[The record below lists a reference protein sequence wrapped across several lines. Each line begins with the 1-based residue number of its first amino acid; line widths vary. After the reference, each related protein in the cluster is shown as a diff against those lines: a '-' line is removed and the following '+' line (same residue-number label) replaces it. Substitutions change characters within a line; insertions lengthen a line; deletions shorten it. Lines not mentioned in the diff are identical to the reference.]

1 MPSKL
6 SQWCNAFIEAG
17 WLIAIVAIP
26 LFFNIHSDRV
36 FEPDKL
42 TLLRSLALL
51 MAGAWLVGF
60 VDRQGWDNVDWLK
73 WNHPKSVWRMPFVLP
88 VFLLVLVYII
98 SSLFSVTPVVSWT
111 GSYQRLQ
118 GTYTTLA
125 YIVVFAM
132 VATTMRTHAQVR
144 RVVTAVIITSIPI
157 SFYAILQHYGLDPLP
172 WGGDTQRRV
181 AGHMG
186 NAIFI
191 AAYLIM
197 VVPLTIGRIIEA
209 FTNILSDEE
218 LSYADV
224 IRASIYIFVVAI
236 QILAMVWTRSRGPF
250 VGIGVGMF
258 AFGLIV
264 LVSLRNV
271 VGDRQRIKGKDI
283 GWAMLVG
290 GLVLVGLL
298 VAAFVPVGPSTSFL
312 IFAGGI
318 GVAIVAILGLVAAG
332 RGWRWLWLS
341 WLMVAAFV
349 GVWVVLFNLP
359 QEIREPLRPAPV
371 VGQVIE
377 TMDEWRGL
385 PEVGRL
391 GRVLEA
397 GERTS
402 RVRVLIWEG
411 ALDLIMPHEPL
422 RFPDGSEDRWNL
434 MRPLIGYGPES
445 MYVAYNR
452 FYPPELGTIEARNA
466 SPDRAHNET
475 FDALVITGL
484 LGFIVWQILYLSVFY
499 YGFKWLGVVRS
510 SRERNLLVGLWI
522 GVGLVTALGFS
533 LWRGPEYLGVALP
546 FGSIGGLVLYLIYYA
561 LFAQPDDEAS
571 DPFAPERLLLVALVA
586 AIAAH
591 YIEIHFGIAI
601 AATRLHFFTYAG
613 LMLVLGHLLPQQAEV
628 PAPVLVKSKRRR
640 RVAAAVPAT
649 VSGTWSPILMAGLV
663 LMVAIGIM
671 GYQFMTYSL
680 PPGKTIE
687 TAADLLT
694 GELFYQSLFV
704 NASSDFADSPFIFLM
719 MMLTWGLGA
728 LLFISEM
735 IKSDAWSFPLETLP
749 LPPQPRQIA
758 MGLLGTM
765 VVGGLLLRFVFTPDP
780 GETTAAL
787 GRGLALFWA
796 GINAV
801 GLLLFITNHHLA
813 RTFAGIVAMTGLVVA
828 LPILVAGGAW
838 YALLTILLYGG
849 LLYIIWDKSWSDT
862 LLPVGVVTSAA
873 LALGLF
879 YTYIQASLLRSSILF
894 RPTEAATLQALR
906 IAEASRSTIFLTVF
920 YLFII
925 TAIIVL
931 AFVLAQGRESRGRTS
946 LGTMPA
952 FVALLVVAI
961 LGSYLISRTNTR
973 VIQADIVYKRAKPFD
988 DQAARTRDPQL
999 WDSAIAIYE
1008 HAINLAPEED
1018 FYYLFLGRAYL
1029 EKSTVTQDAQEQIS
1043 LLQEAERLLRRA
1055 QDLNPLNTDHTANL
1069 ARLNTRWSQLAAD
1082 PGVRSERVDEAEKFY
1097 QGAISLSPQNSIIR
1111 NEYAGLI
1118 YELKGDCD
1126 EALAAYDAA
1135 VTADP
1140 YYPVSYFAR
1149 ADIHINCAANL
1160 SEDERNEGYRQA
1172 LASIEEGLELDPN
1185 NVRAWQQIGQ
1195 IRQQMGEYEA
1205 ALAAFDEARER
1216 NVNGRIPTWN
1226 IDYLAA
1232 FTNYQMG
1239 EAEEAARLARQ
1250 ALAAAPPEAAPQIE
1264 QLLAQIDPTAVP
1276 APDPAPAPAAEGETE
1291 LPPFDESALSGE
1303 RLLAELP
1310 PAARADFFDN
1320 TPPLVIDPNGTYEA
1334 LLVTERGEIRLRLFA
1349 DAAPLTVNNFVFL
1362 AEQGFYDETTF
1373 HRVLEDFMAQAGDP
1387 TGTGSGGPGYMFA
1400 DETDNGLTF
1409 DRPGILAMA
1418 NAGPNTNGSQFFI
1431 TFAPTP
1437 WLNGNHTIFGEIIA
1451 GEEVL
1456 PLLTRRDP
1464 QAATTPGD
1472 LLLRVEIERVN

>member
-17 WLIAIVAIP
+17 WLIAIVSIP

-60 VDRQGWDNVDWLK
+60 IDRQGWDNVDWPK
-73 WNHPKSVWRMPFVLP
+73 WDHPKSIWRMPFVLP
-88 VFLLVLVYII
+88 VFLLVVVYII

-125 YIVVFAM
+125 YIVVFAL
-132 VATTMRTHAQVR
+132 VASTMRTEAQVK

-197 VVPLTIGRIIEA
+197 VVPLTVGRIIEA

-224 IRASIYIFVVAI
+224 IRASIYIFALAI

-264 LVSLRNV
+264 LVSLRNA
-271 VGDRQRIKGKDI
+271 VGDKQRIRGIDI
-283 GWAMLVG
+283 GWATLVG
-290 GLVLVGLL
+290 GVVLLGLL
-298 VAAFVPVGPSTSFL
+298 VAAFVPTGASNSFL
-312 IFAGGI
+312 IFAAGI
-318 GVAIVAILGLVAAG
+318 GLSVVAILVLVATG

-341 WLMVAAFV
+341 WLLVAGFV
-349 GVWVVLFNLP
+349 GLWVVLFNLP
-359 QEIREPLRPAPV
+359 QEVREPLRPVPV
-371 VGQVIE
+371 AGQVIE
-377 TMDEWRGL
+377 TLDEWRRL

-411 ALDLIMPHEPL
+411 ALDLILPHEPL

-434 MRPLIGYGPES
+434 IRPLIGYGPES

-466 SPDRAHNET
+466 SPDRSHNET

-484 LGFIVWQILYLSVFY
+484 LGFLVWQILYLSVFY
-499 YGFKWLGVVRS
+499 YGFKWLGVVRNR
-510 SRERNLLVGLWI
+510 RERNLLIGLWI
-522 GVGLVTALGFS
+522 GVGLLTALGFS

-546 FGSIGGLVLYLIYYA
+546 FGSIGGLALYLIYYA
-561 LFAQPDDEAS
+561 LFAEPDEGI
-571 DPFAPERLLLVALVA
+571 DPFAPQRLLMVALVA
-586 AIAAH
+586 AITAH

-601 AATRLHFFTYAG
+601 AATRLHFFTYVG
-613 LMLVLGHLLPQQAEV
+613 LMLVLGYLLPQVEEE
-628 PAPVLVKSKRRR
+628 PAPVPVKVKRRR
-640 RVAAAVPAT
+640 RTKTAVTTAG
-649 VSGTWSPILMAGLV
+649 GTWAPLLMAGLV
-663 LMVAIGIM
+663 LTVAIGIM
-671 GYQFMTYSL
+671 GFQFMTYAL
-680 PPGKTIE
+680 PPDKTIE

-694 GELFYQSLFV
+694 GEIFYQSLFV
-704 NASSDFADSPFIFLM
+704 NASGDFADSPFIFLM
-719 MMLTWGLGA
+719 MMLSWGLGA

-735 IKSDAWSFPLETLP
+735 IKSDEWSFPLETLP

-758 MGLLGTM
+758 MGLLGA
-765 VVGGLLLRFVFTPDP
+765 VVIAGLLLRFVFTPDP

-796 GINAV
+796 GINTV
-801 GLLLFITNHHLA
+801 GLLLFATNHPLA
-813 RTFAGIVAMTGLVVA
+813 RTFAGIVSVTGLVIA
-828 LPILVAGGAW
+828 LPILVAGGTW

-849 LLYIIWDKSWSDT
+849 LLYIIWDKRWGDT
-862 LLPVGVVTSAA
+862 LLPIGVVTAGA
-873 LALGLF
+873 LAIGLF

-920 YLFII
+920 YIFII
-925 TAIIVL
+925 TIMIVL
-931 AFVLAQGRESRGRTS
+931 AFVLARGRESRGRMS
-946 LGTMPA
+946 LGSTPA

-961 LGSYLISRTNTR
+961 LGSYLISRTNMR

-1008 HAINLAPEED
+1008 HAIDLAPEED

-1029 EKSTVTQDAQEQIS
+1029 EKSTVTQDNQEQID
-1043 LLQEAERLLRRA
+1043 LLQEAERLLLQA
-1055 QDLNPLNTDHTANL
+1055 QNLNPLNTDHTANL

-1082 PGVRSERVDEAEKFY
+1082 PGQRAERVDEAEKLY
-1097 QGAISLSPQNSIIR
+1097 QEAIALSPQNSIIR

-1118 YELKGDCD
+1118 YELKQDCD
-1126 EALAAYDAA
+1126 QAIAAYDAA

-1149 ADIHINCAANL
+1149 ANAHLNCAAGL
-1160 SEDERNEGYRQA
+1160 PEAERNQGYELA
-1172 LASIEEGLELDPN
+1172 LASLEEGLALDPN
-1185 NVRAWQQIGQ
+1185 NVQSWQQLGQ
-1195 IRQQMGEYEA
+1195 IQQQLGNYEA
-1205 ALAAFDEARER
+1205 ALDAFDEARER
-1216 NVNGRIPTWN
+1216 NVNGRVPAWN

-1232 FTNYQMG
+1232 TTNLQLG
-1239 EAEEAARLARQ
+1239 ERDEALRLAQQ
-1250 ALAAAPPEAAPQIE
+1250 ALASAPPEAAAQIE
-1264 QLLAQIDPTAVP
+1264 QLLTQIDPAAVP
-1276 APDPAPAPAAEGETE
+1276 ERPSESETE
-1291 LPPFDESALSGE
+1291 LPPFDETALTGD
-1303 RLLAELP
+1303 RPLAELP
-1310 PAARADFFDN
+1310 PPARDGFFDSP
-1320 TPPLVIDPNGTYEA
+1320 PPLVIDPTATYEA
-1334 LLVTERGEIRLRLFA
+1334 LLVTERGDIRLRLFA
-1349 DAAPLTVNNFVFL
+1349 DAAPLTVNNFVYL

-1387 TGTGSGGPGYMFA
+1387 TGTGRGGPGYMFQ
-1400 DETDNGLTF
+1400 DETDSGLVF

-1431 TFAPTP
+1431 TFVPTP
-1437 WLNGNHTIFGEIIA
+1437 WLDGNHTIFGEVIA
-1451 GEEVL
+1451 GEQVL
-1456 PLLTRRDP
+1456 NQLTRRDP
-1464 QAATTPGD
+1464 EMATTPGD
-1472 LLLRVEIERVN
+1472 LLLRVEIERVD

>member
-17 WLIAIVAIP
+17 WLIAVVAIP

-42 TLLRSLALL
+42 TLLRSIALL

-60 VDRQGWDNVDWLK
+60 IDRQGWENVDWLK
-73 WNHPKSVWRMPFVLP
+73 WDHPRSIWRMPFVLP
-88 VFLLVLVYII
+88 VFLLVVVYII

-125 YIVVFAM
+125 YIVVFVM
-132 VATTMRTHAQVR
+132 VATHMRTQAQVR

-157 SFYAILQHYGLDPLP
+157 SFYAVLQHYGLDPLP

-197 VVPLTIGRIIEA
+197 ALPLTVGRIIEA

-224 IRASIYIFVVAI
+224 IRASIYIFAVAL

-264 LVSLRNV
+264 LVSLRNA
-271 VGDRQRIKGKDI
+271 VGDKQRIKGKDI
-283 GWAMLVG
+283 GWATLVG
-290 GLVLVGLL
+290 SVVLLGLL
-298 VAAFVPVGPSTSFL
+298 VAAFVPTGASTSFL
-312 IFAGGI
+312 IFVAGVGLS
-318 GVAIVAILGLVAAG
+318 IVAILGLVAAG

-341 WLMVAAFV
+341 WLLVAGFV
-349 GVWVVLFNLP
+349 GLWVVLFNLP
-359 QEIREPLRPAPV
+359 QEVREPLRPVPV
-371 VGQVIE
+371 AGQVIE
-377 TMDEWRGL
+377 TLDEWRRL

-397 GERTS
+397 DERTS

-411 ALDLIMPHEPL
+411 ALDLILPHEPL
-422 RFPDGSEDRWNL
+422 RFPDGSQDRWNVI
-434 MRPLIGYGPES
+434 RPLIGYGPES

-466 SPDRAHNET
+466 SPDRSHNET

-484 LGFIVWQILYLSVFY
+484 LGFLVWQILYLSVFY
-499 YGFKWLGVVRS
+499 YGFKWLGVVRNK
-510 SRERNLLVGLWI
+510 RERNLLIGLWI
-522 GVGLVTALGFS
+522 GMGLLTALGFS

-546 FGSIGGLVLYLIYYA
+546 FGSIGGLALYLIYHA
-561 LFAQPDDEAS
+561 LFAEPDEGS
-571 DPFAPERLLLVALVA
+571 DPFAPERLLMVALIA
-586 AIAAH
+586 AIIAH

-601 AATRLHFFTYAG
+601 AATRLHFFTYVG
-613 LMLVLGHLLPQQAEV
+613 LMFVLGYLLPQQAE
-628 PAPVLVKSKRRR
+628 APVPMPVKVKGRR
-640 RVAAAVPAT
+640 RVKTAVSTPTGGA
-649 VSGTWSPILMAGLV
+649 WSPLLMAGLV
-663 LMVAIGIM
+663 IAVALGIM
-671 GYQFMTYSL
+671 GYQFITYSL
-680 PPGKTIE
+680 PPDKTIQ
-687 TAADLLT
+687 TAADLLA
-694 GELFYQSLFV
+694 GEIFHQSLFV
-704 NASSDFADSPFIFLM
+704 NASSNFADSPFIFLM
-719 MMLTWGLGA
+719 MMLTWGLGT
-728 LLFISEM
+728 LVFLSEM
-735 IKSDAWSFPLETLP
+735 IKSGEWSLPLESLP
-749 LPPQPRQIA
+749 LSPQPRQIT
-758 MGLLGTM
+758 MGLLGSM
-765 VVGGLLLRFVFTPDP
+765 VVAGLLLRFVFTPDP

-787 GRGLALFWA
+787 GRGLALFWS
-796 GINAV
+796 GVNAV
-801 GLLLFITNHHLA
+801 GLLFFLTGNPLA
-813 RTFAGIVAMTGLVVA
+813 RTFAGLVAVAGLVLA
-828 LPILVAGGAW
+828 LPIAVAGGVW
-838 YALLTILLYGG
+838 YALLTALLYGG
-849 LLYIIWDKSWSDT
+849 MLYIIWDKSWRAT
-862 LLPVGVVTSAA
+862 LLPVGVVATAV
-873 LALGLF
+873 LAIGLT
-879 YTYIQASLLRSSILF
+879 YTYIQASLLRASILF

-920 YLFII
+920 YIFII
-925 TAIIVL
+925 TLMIIL
-931 AFVLAQGRESRGRTS
+931 AFVLAQERESRGRVS

-961 LGSYLISRTNTR
+961 LGSYLISRTNMR

-1008 HAINLAPEED
+1008 HAIDLAPEED

-1029 EKSTVTQDAQEQIS
+1029 EKSTVTQDPQEQLS
-1043 LLQEAERLLRRA
+1043 LMQEAEWLLLRA

-1082 PGVRSERVDEAEKFY
+1082 PGMQVERIDQAEHFY
-1097 QGAISLSPQNSIIR
+1097 QEAVSLSPQNSIIR
-1111 NEYAGLI
+1111 NEFAGLLL
-1118 YELKGDCD
+1118 ELKQDCD
-1126 EALAAYDAA
+1126 AAIAAYDEA
-1135 VTADP
+1135 VRADP

-1149 ADIHINCAANL
+1149 ANAHINCAANL
-1160 SEDERNEGYRQA
+1160 PEAERNQGYQLA

-1185 NVRAWQQIGQ
+1185 NVQGWQQLGQ
-1195 IRQQMGEYEA
+1195 LNQQLGNYEA
-1205 ALAAFDEARER
+1205 ALAAFDEARVR
-1216 NVNGRIPTWN
+1216 NVNNRVPAWN

-1239 EAEEAARLARQ
+1239 ERDEALRLAQQ
-1250 ALAAAPPEAAPQIE
+1250 ALATAPPEATPQIE
-1264 QLLAQIDPTAVP
+1264 QLLTQIDPSAMP
-1276 APDPAPAPAAEGETE
+1276 APPPPEPEGEAE
-1291 LPPFDESALSGE
+1291 LPPFDDTALSGD
-1303 RLLAELP
+1303 RPLADLP
-1310 PAARADFFDN
+1310 PAMRANFFDSP
-1320 TPPLVIDPNGTYEA
+1320 PPLVIDPNGTYEA
-1334 LLVTERGEIRLRLFA
+1334 LLVTERGDIRLRLFA
-1349 DAAPLTVNNFVFL
+1349 SEAPLTVNNFVFL
-1362 AEQGFYDETTF
+1362 AEQGYYDATTF

-1387 TGTGSGGPGYMFA
+1387 TGTGSGGPGYMFR
-1400 DETDNGLTF
+1400 DETDNGLLF

-1431 TFAPTP
+1431 TFVPTP
-1437 WLNGNHTIFGEIIA
+1437 WLNGNHTIFGEVIS
-1451 GEEVL
+1451 GEQVL
-1456 PLLTRRDP
+1456 DQLTRRDP
-1464 QAATTPGD
+1464 ETATAPGD
-1472 LLLRVEIERVN
+1472 LLLRVEIEQVD

>member
-42 TLLRSLALL
+42 TLLRSIALL

-60 VDRQGWDNVDWLK
+60 IDRQGWDNVDWLK
-73 WNHPKSVWRMPFVLP
+73 WNHPQSIWRMPFVLP
-88 VFLLVLVYII
+88 IFLLVVVYIVSTI
-98 SSLFSVTPVVSWT
+98 FSVTPVVSLT

-132 VATTMRTHAQVR
+132 VATTMRTEAQIK

-157 SFYAILQHYGLDPLP
+157 SFYAILQHYALDPLP

-197 VVPLTIGRIIEA
+197 AVPLTVGRIIEA

-224 IRASIYIFVVAI
+224 IRASIYIFAVAI
-236 QILAMVWTRSRGPF
+236 QIMAMVWTRSRGPF

-264 LVSLRNV
+264 LVSLRNA

-283 GWAMLVG
+283 GYAVG
-290 GLVLVGLL
+290 LGSLVLLGLL
-298 VAAFVPVGPSTSFL
+298 VASFMPISPSNAFLV
-312 IFAGGI
+312 FAAGI
-318 GVAIVAILGLVAAG
+318 GLSVVAILLLTALG

-341 WLMVAAFV
+341 WLTVAGFV
-349 GVWVVLFNLP
+349 GLWVILFNLP
-359 QEIREPLRPAPV
+359 QEVREPLRSAAVAGP
-371 VGQVIE
+371 VIE
-377 TMDEWRGL
+377 TLDEWRRL

-411 ALDLIMPHEPL
+411 ALDLITPHEPL

-434 MRPLIGYGPES
+434 IRPLIGYGPES

-466 SPDRAHNET
+466 SPDRSHNET

-484 LGFIVWQILYLSVFY
+484 FGLIVWQILYLSVFY
-499 YGFKWLGVVRS
+499 YGFKWLGVIRNR
-510 SRERNLLVGLWI
+510 RERNLLIGLWI
-522 GVGLVTALGFS
+522 GVGLLTALGFS

-546 FGSIGGLVLYLIYYA
+546 FGSIGGLALYLIYYA
-561 LFAQPDDEAS
+561 LFAEPDEGT
-571 DPFAPERLLLVALVA
+571 DPFAPQRLLMIALVA
-586 AIAAH
+586 AITAH
-591 YIEIHFGIAI
+591 FIEIHFGIAI
-601 AATRLHFFTYAG
+601 AATRLHFFTYVG
-613 LMLVLGHLLPQQAEV
+613 LMFVLGYLLPQQAE
-628 PAPVLVKSKRRR
+628 APVPVPVKVKGRRR
-640 RVAAAVPAT
+640 AKTAVATA
-649 VSGTWSPILMAGLV
+649 SNSWSPLLMAGLV
-663 LMVAIGIM
+663 LAVAIGIM
-671 GYQFMTYSL
+671 GYQFITYSL

-694 GELFYQSLFV
+694 GEIFYQSLFV

-719 MMLTWGLGA
+719 MMLTWGLGL
-728 LLFISEM
+728 LLFTSEQ
-735 IKSDAWSFPLETLP
+735 IKSGEWSFPLESVP
-749 LPPQPRQIA
+749 LSPQPRQIA
-758 MGLLGTM
+758 LGLLGLM
-765 VVGGLLLRFVFTPDP
+765 VVAGVLLRFVFAPEP

-787 GRGLALFWA
+787 GRGLALLWA
-796 GINAV
+796 GINGV
-801 GLLLFITNHHLA
+801 GLLLLLNNHPIA
-813 RTFAGIVAMTGLVVA
+813 RTFVGLVAVTGLVVA
-828 LPILVAGGAW
+828 LPVLIAGGTW
-838 YALLTILLYGG
+838 YALLTALLYGG
-849 LLYIIWDKSWSDT
+849 LLYFIWDKSWNST
-862 LLPVGVVTSAA
+862 LLPIGVVASGA
-873 LALGLF
+873 LALSLS
-879 YTYIQASLLRSSILF
+879 YTFIQASLLRSSILF

-920 YLFII
+920 YLFIF
-925 TAIIVL
+925 TMIIVL
-931 AFVLAQGRESRGRTS
+931 AFVLSRERESRGRVP
-946 LGTMPA
+946 LGTTPA
-952 FVALLVVAI
+952 FVALLIVAI
-961 LGSYLISRTNTR
+961 LGSYLVSRTNMR

-1008 HAINLAPEED
+1008 HAISLAPEED

-1029 EKSTVTQDAQEQIS
+1029 EKSTVTQDPQEQIA
-1043 LLQEAERLLRRA
+1043 LLQEAERLLLHA
-1055 QDLNPLNTDHTANL
+1055 QNLNPLNTDHTANL

-1082 PGVRSERVDEAEKFY
+1082 AQVRADRVDMADHFYREA
-1097 QGAISLSPQNSIIR
+1097 INLSPQNSIIR
-1111 NEYAGLI
+1111 NEHAGLLF
-1118 YELKGDCD
+1118 ELRRDCD
-1126 EALAAYDAA
+1126 EAIAAFDAA
-1135 VTADP
+1135 VRADP
-1140 YYPVSYFAR
+1140 FYPVSYFAR

-1160 SEDERNEGYRQA
+1160 PEDEREESYRLA
-1172 LASIEEGLELDPN
+1172 LASIQEGLELDPN
-1185 NVRAWQQIGQ
+1185 NARAWQQIGQ
-1195 IRQQMGEYEA
+1195 IHQQLGEYEE

-1232 FTNYQMG
+1232 FTNFQMG
-1239 EAEEAARLARQ
+1239 EQAEALRLAQQ
-1250 ALAAAPPEAAPQIE
+1250 ALASAPAEAAPQIE

-1276 APDPAPAPAAEGETE
+1276 PPPPEPPEAET
-1291 LPPFDESALSGE
+1291 S
-1303 RLLAELP
+1303 LP
-1310 PAARADFFDN
+1310 PADDTVLTGDRPLADLVPVARDGYFDSP
-1320 TPPLVIDPNGTYEA
+1320 PPLVIDPDAIYEA
-1334 LLVTERGEIRLRLFA
+1334 LMVTERGDIRLRLFA

-1387 TGTGSGGPGYMFA
+1387 TGTGRGGPGYMFR
-1400 DETDNGLTF
+1400 DETDNGLVF
-1409 DRPGILAMA
+1409 DRPGLLAMA

-1437 WLNGNHTIFGEIIA
+1437 WLNGNHTIFGEVIA
-1451 GEEVL
+1451 GAEVL
-1456 PLLTRRDP
+1456 DQITRRDP
-1464 QAATTPGD
+1464 AAGTVTPGD